1 MGTMAKKK
9 TLAELKA
16 EKKAADERYY
26 EELKSTMNQEFHSVW
41 DGTIK
46 PALHNLKKVMD
57 EVTDRF
63 EDFEDEFKGYLREKK
78 PHVEDVEVNWLD
90 LIYGDTIAT
99 KDTLSDSKKEKKP
112 SRSEK
117 RSLPEET
124 KIKHVKEYD
133 KAKKKRKGAQY
144 LRDNDLNSNNIQTW
158 RAAFLAAL
166 EATEAASDK
175 P

>member
-1 MGTMAKKK
+1 MAKKK

-16 EKKAADERYY
+16 EKKEADEKYY
-26 EELKSTMNQEFHSVW
+26 AELKETMNEEFHSVW
-41 DGTIK
+41 EEMIK
-46 PALHNLKKVMD
+46 PALNSLKNTMD

-63 EDFEDEFKGYLREKK
+63 EDFEDDFKGYLREKK
-78 PHVEDVEVNWLD
+78 PHVEDIEVNWLD
-90 LIYGDTIAT
+90 LIYGDEIAT
-99 KDTLSDSKKEKKP
+99 NDTPLGSTKEKK
-112 SRSEK
+112 SSNSK
-117 RSLPEET
+117 RSWSEET

-133 KAKKKRKGAQY
+133 KAKKKRAGAKY

-166 EATEAASDK
+166 DATEKASDK

>member
-26 EELKSTMNQEFHSVW
+26 AELKETMNQEFHSVW

-63 EDFEDEFKGYLREKK
+63 EDFEDDFKGYLREKK

-90 LIYGDTIAT
+90 VIYGDEIAT
-99 KDTLSDSKKEKKP
+99 KDTPLGSTKEKK
-112 SRSEK
+112 SSSSK
-117 RSLPEET
+117 RSWSDET

-133 KAKKKRKGAQY
+133 KAKKKRQGAKY